1 MQILWAYFST
11 AAWLLVKHLRAL
23 LMPERNA
30 RTTQHVS
37 VILPRLTK
45 DLPRLCELLAEK
57 LFNNTVAQ
65 PFIIP
70 FPHYEAFMNLSL
82 ELRVRLHG
90 AFYAAQSK
98 WALFCVRASTAII
111 HNIVL

>member
-1 MQILWAYFST
+1 
-11 AAWLLVKHLRAL
+11 
-23 LMPERNA
+23 MPERNA

-37 VILPRLTK
+37 VILARLTK
-45 DLPRLCELLAEK
+45 DLPRLCSKK
-57 LFNNTVAQ
+57 LFNNTLAQ

-70 FPHYEAFMNLSL
+70 FPHYEAFMNPSL
-82 ELRVRLHG
+82 ELRVRLYG